1 MTNSHRIPAARRRLL
16 RYHPSAFLL
25 VAQLILLILFA
36 IVDDLHSQRALIS
49 AFSSVIL
56 VLVIWV
62 VSSSSNINWLI
73 WGLAIP
79 TFVLS
84 VLSAIFANPNL
95 IAISAL
101 LEAILYFYTAGSLI
115 AYMLGDE
122 RVTTDELFAMGATFT
137 LLAWGFAY
145 LYLVCQTWI
154 PNSFVSS
161 LIIDRRMTFLEL
173 LSLSFTNLSAT
184 GLGDIMPVSPT
195 ARILVMLTQ
204 LTGIGYVAVVVS
216 KLISLTAKGRNMIRH

>member
-1 MTNSHRIPAARRRLL
+1 MTHSHHIPAARRRLL

-49 AFSSVIL
+49 AFSAVIL

-84 VLSAIFANPNL
+84 ILSAIFANPNL
-95 IAISAL
+95 IAISSL

-115 AYMLGDE
+115 VYMLGDE

-161 LIIDRRMTFLEL
+161 LILDRPMTFLEL

-216 KLISLTAKGRNMIRH
+216 KLISLTSKGRNVIRH

>member
-1 MTNSHRIPAARRRLL
+1 MTNPYRLPAARRRLL

-25 VAQLILLILFA
+25 IAQLILLVLFA
-36 IVDDLHSQRALIS
+36 VFDDLHSQRALIS
-49 AFSSVIL
+49 AFSVLIL

-62 VSSSSNINWLI
+62 VSSSSTINWLI

-95 IAISAL
+95 IAISSLIEAL
-101 LEAILYFYTAGSLI
+101 LYFYTAGSLI
-115 AYMLGDE
+115 VYMLGDE

-137 LLAWGFAY
+137 LVAWGYAY
-145 LYLVCQTWI
+145 LYLVCQTWL

-161 LIIDRRMTFLEL
+161 LILDRPITFLEF
-173 LSLSFTNLSAT
+173 LSLSFTNLTAT
-184 GLGDIMPVSPT
+184 GLGDIMPVTPT

-204 LTGIGYVAVVVS
+204 FSGIGYVAVVVS
-216 KLISLTAKGRNMIRH
+216 RLISLTTQKRNRIKP